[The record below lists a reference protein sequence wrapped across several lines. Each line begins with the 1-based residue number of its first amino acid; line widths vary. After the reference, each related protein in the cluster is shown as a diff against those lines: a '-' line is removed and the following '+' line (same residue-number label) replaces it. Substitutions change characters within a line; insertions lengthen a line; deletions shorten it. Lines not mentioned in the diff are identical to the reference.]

1 MKCIT
6 SAVFQPKKKIEP
18 ESNDEQ
24 TSRQIPMKECSKKVD
39 LIKKILITWKG
50 EKETV
55 LD

>member
-6 SAVFQPKKKIEP
+6 SAVFQPKKESNP

-24 TSRQIPMKECSKKVD
+24 TSRQIPMKEHSKKVD
-39 LIKKILITWKG
+39 LIKNINNMKG